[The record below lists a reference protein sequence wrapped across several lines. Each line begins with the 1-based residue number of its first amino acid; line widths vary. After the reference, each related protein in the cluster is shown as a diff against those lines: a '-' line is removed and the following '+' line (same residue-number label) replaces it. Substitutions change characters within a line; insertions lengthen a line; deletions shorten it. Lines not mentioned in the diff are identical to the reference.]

1 MKKRINRTR
10 RRTIHFHVHGST
22 GYYNYVTCNAKELSH
37 VLNMHSLPQLSFQ
50 ANLSLSP
57 LTVASSRRLLEKGTS
72 TDSTKQQSLKD
83 YWVRPEFILLPQSSS
98 ERGGRGRGKKSKR
111 GWYPSLLRV
120 FSFKKSKAR
129 FLRYILGFRA
139 DKCQW

>member
-1 MKKRINRTR
+1 MKKRINRSR

-37 VLNMHSLPQLSFQ
+37 VLNMHSLPQLPGQPLSFALNSSLFQ
-50 ANLSLSP
+50 AFVGKGYFNRLNKT
-57 LTVASSRRLLEKGTS
+57 TVFERLLGQTRVHS
-72 TDSTKQQSLKD
+72 FSS
-83 YWVRPEFILLPQSSS
+83 ILLRAGW
-98 ERGGRGRGKKSKR
+98 EGGKKSKR

>member
-37 VLNMHSLPQLSFQ
+37 VLNMHSLPQLPGQPLSFALNSSLFQ
-50 ANLSLSP
+50 AFVGKGYFN
-57 LTVASSRRLLEKGTS
+57 RL
-72 TDSTKQQSLKD
+72 KQQSLKD